1 MSEMFFYVLSFFLS
15 FKDGENKTKEKREE
29 RVEEALGRQKVQKT
43 VSDCF
48 HQTPRG
54 VKFSCYAQLGS
65 AQLRRK

>member
-1 MSEMFFYVLSFFLS
+1 MESRGKRDRSR
-15 FKDGENKTKEKREE
+15 NKKEE